1 MSKIIEFDTLQDWRK
16 FRNANNDGS
25 HRSSDVE
32 SLALA
37 NVPSMET
44 PMLDSAD
51 VQPASSEM
59 RGDPSIRTNHIG
71 QLYCRVK
78 LSRD

>member
-1 MSKIIEFDTLQDWRK
+1 MNNIVEFDTLQDWRK
-16 FRNANNDGS
+16 FRNENNDES
-25 HRSSDVE
+25 HRSTDVE

-44 PMLDSAD
+44 PMSDSAD

-59 RGDPSIRTNHIG
+59 RGGPGFCTNHTG
-71 QLYCRVK
+71 QLYRRVK

>member
-1 MSKIIEFDTLQDWRK
+1 MSKIVKFDTLQDWRN
-16 FRNANNDGS
+16 FRNASNDES

-32 SLALA
+32 SLVLA

-44 PMLDSAD
+44 PMSDFAD
-51 VQPASSEM
+51 VRPASSEM
-59 RGDPSIRTNHIG
+59 RGGPNIRTNHIG

>member
-16 FRNANNDGS
+16 FRNANNDES

-32 SLALA
+32 LLALA

-51 VQPASSEM
+51 IRPASSEM
-59 RGDPSIRTNHIG
+59 RGGPDFRTNHTG
-71 QLYCRVK
+71 QLYRRVK